1 MKLSGIFYGISM
13 GILII
18 YFGNVWECFLPVSTF
33 FGGSIMDKLWIIKV
47 HQGKSIRNKPVFKG
61 TTEGFEKCEKCSNEL
76 S

>member
-1 MKLSGIFYGISM
+1 MFGSVFYP
-13 GILII
+13 
-18 YFGNVWECFLPVSTF
+18 YLPI